1 MKIDFKNNCNFAARY
16 NEQDIVRITENIL
29 KEKNP
34 IPQKELAYFKD
45 MLKGSAINP
54 FRKAEIDEWIR
65 INDML
70 YSEYDSITE
79 EKVLKS
85 QILYEAYAAK
95 SKLERQVDKIVINP
109 IKKLFGSRNNNI
121 DKHHKILELREVS
134 KYAEFYKQF
143 KDLFDSY
150 LELKPLVSN
159 EGKDID
165 LDRKYEDFIQSLV
178 GGTKNS
184 TKVPS
189 EKLENIDK
197 TMTNVQ
203 DKKKLGPRSIRNV
216 TEAEAREQLSKY
228 RELKQWCNENI
239 DWHNFKVGE
248 GAHKVFLEE
257 YRPLEKQ
264 VKANNISIIERKIF
278 SINPLEDIEAKHQY
292 IHYEVI
298 PNAGFNESSF
308 LDALDMFELY
318 GKRESYQGI
327 GISTISEMLS
337 SLPTDP
343 SSETVERMIKICGKH
358 VTPLRYPD
366 ERDGAPNSLTYVQN
380 YLVAFSKPGVL
391 HTEEQVKLFL
401 DNGRT
406 MFWNDGHIDELANVL
421 MVDKNALFKGNEKVR
436 SMLDEMFECAAK
448 NREPYLS
455 ERSMQV
461 HLKFWKNLDKHYKR
475 S

>member
-1 MKIDFKNNCNFAARY
+1 MQVTRVSN
-16 NEQDIVRITENIL
+16 
-29 KEKNP
+29 
-34 IPQKELAYFKD
+34 
-45 MLKGSAINP
+45 
-54 FRKAEIDEWIR
+54 IR
-65 INDML
+65 INQISTFKGEKL
-70 YSEYDSITE
+70 AHQKFLAGNLPVNQVSTKE
-79 EKVLKS
+79 EKESTIVKCLLGLTLLASIIGIFLYHRKGS
-85 QILYEAYAAK
+85 GTQKTIESPKPPKQPVKPIEEIKIFTEKGNNPRQIL
-95 SKLERQVDKIVINP
+95 
-109 IKKLFGSRNNNI
+109 
-121 DKHHKILELREVS
+121 
-134 KYAEFYKQF
+134 
-143 KDLFDSY
+143 
-150 LELKPLVSN
+150 
-159 EGKDID
+159 
-165 LDRKYEDFIQSLV
+165 
-178 GGTKNS
+178 
-184 TKVPS
+184 
-189 EKLENIDK
+189 
-197 TMTNVQ
+197 
-203 DKKKLGPRSIRNV
+203 NV